1 MGLSLSQQ
9 EALHRINAE
18 NFLLAQEALETAA
31 VLIDLGYP
39 IGAQT
44 QRQAFA
50 SLRPLIHDLRRKGH
64 SWKKITDYLN
74 QSGFDIKA
82 STARSY
88 FASLET
94 HNTR

>member
-1 MGLSLSQQ
+1 VNQQ
-9 EALHRINAE
+9 EALHRISAE
-18 NFLLAQEALETAA
+18 NFLLAQKALETAA
-31 VLIDLGYP
+31 VLIDLGYS

-50 SLRPLIHDLRRKGH
+50 SLRPLIHDLRKKGH
-64 SWKKITDYLN
+64 SWKKITHYLN
-74 QSGFDIKA
+74 QSGFDIK
-82 STARSY
+82 TATVRSY